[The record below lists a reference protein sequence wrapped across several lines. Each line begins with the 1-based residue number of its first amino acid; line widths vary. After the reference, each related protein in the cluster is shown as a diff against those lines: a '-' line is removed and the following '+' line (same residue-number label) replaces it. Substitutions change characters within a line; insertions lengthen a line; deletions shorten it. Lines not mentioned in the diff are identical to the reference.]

1 MNDGRA
7 VVIGAGPAG
16 LASAAELRRR
26 GVPTVVLERADGI
39 AASWRGRYDRLRLNT
54 SRWFSKLPGGSY
66 APGTGVFP
74 TRDEV
79 VAYLEDYVRDNA
91 LDVRINTSVERIDRD
106 GAGWVVRTSAGDV
119 TAEQVVV
126 AAGYEHTPFVPDW
139 PGRDRFRG
147 SLLHAAEYRNPEP
160 FRDRDVVVVG
170 PGCSGMEIAYDL
182 AEGGARSVRLAI
194 RTPPNILIRSPIGPV
209 FALAL
214 MRVRPQRAD
223 RVVNFVRSKEVGDLT
238 EYGLPV
244 PEEGTF
250 TRLRRLGVA
259 PAIVDKVV
267 IEAIRERRIEIVA
280 NIESLDETG
289 ADLVDGARIEP
300 DAVIA
305 ATGYR
310 AGLEPMVGH
319 LGVLDAHG
327 TPRAFAAEAAAPGL
341 RFVGYLHIPAQFR
354 YGGRE
359 GRRAAKAIARE
370 LHARPARTTSGQMA
384 AYGTP

>member
-1 MNDGRA
+1 MSDGGT

-26 GVPTVVLERADGI
+26 GVPVVVLERGDGI
-39 AASWRGRYDRLRLNT
+39 GASWRGRYDRLRLNT

-66 APGTGVFP
+66 ARGTGVFP

-79 VAYLEDYVRDNA
+79 VTYLEDYARDND
-91 LDVRINTSVERIDRD
+91 LEVRLGTRVERIDPQGD
-106 GAGWVVRTSAGDV
+106 GWVVRTSAGDV

-139 PGRDRFRG
+139 PGRERFG
-147 SLLHAAEYRNPEP
+147 GPLLHAAEYRNPEP
-160 FRDRDVVVVG
+160 FRDRQVLVVG

-182 AEGGARSVRLAI
+182 AEGGAAKVSLAV
-194 RTPPNILIRSPIGPV
+194 RTPPNILIRSPMGPGI
-209 FALAL
+209 ALAL

-223 RVVNFVRSKEVGDLT
+223 RIVNFVRSKEVGDLT

-250 TRLRRLGVA
+250 SRLRRLGVA

-267 IEAIRERRIEIVA
+267 IEAIRDGRIEIVA
-280 NIESLDETG
+280 NVESLDETG

-300 DAVIA
+300 DAVIT

-310 AGLEPMVGH
+310 SGLEPMVGH
-319 LGVLDAHG
+319 LDVLDDEGA
-327 TPRAFAAEAAAPGL
+327 PRAVAAEPAAPGL
-341 RFVGYLHIPAQFR
+341 RFVGYVHIPAQLR
-354 YGGRE
+354 YAGRE
-359 GRRAAKAIARE
+359 GKRAAKAIARE
-370 LHARPARTTSGQMA
+370 LRGHGRRSASARMA
-384 AYGTP
+384 AFGTN